1 MMGTQVTGDNKEE
14 LRERIVHAAT
24 QIFGR
29 FGFKKTTVNDIAHL
43 LRKGKS
49 SIYYYFNSKEE
60 IFEAVVNKEAPQFDE
75 EINVILESAENP
87 REKLRKHVHLRM
99 EMVNRLVN
107 YFELLKN
114 DDLSHLDFAEKIRK
128 KYDLQEV
135 QIIKRIIR
143 EGIDGGVFKVKDVE
157 LSALG
162 LSIALKG
169 LELPLLS
176 DHKDAEEISVMIDD
190 LLSILFYGIVIREQ

>member
-1 MMGTQVTGDNKEE
+1 MNENRDAGDNKEE
-14 LRERIVHAAT
+14 VRARIVHAAT

-29 FGFKKTTVNDIAHL
+29 FGFKKTTVNDIAHF

-60 IFEAVVNKEAPQFDE
+60 IFEAVVNKEAHQFDE
-75 EINVILESAENP
+75 EINVLLESSENP

-114 DDLSHLDFAEKIRK
+114 DDLTHLFFAEKVRK
-128 KYDLQEV
+128 KYDTQEV
-135 QIIKRIIR
+135 LIIKRIIK
-143 EGIDGGVFKVKDVE
+143 EGIDKGVFNVKDVE

-162 LSIALKG
+162 IATALKG
-169 LELPLLS
+169 LEVPLLS
-176 DHKDAEEISVMIDD
+176 YHRNAEETSIMIDD
-190 LLSILFYGIVIREQ
+190 MLDILFYGIVIREQ